1 MITSDIK
8 LKNQLKLLKNN
19 LKQLSKNTTEKKQQ
33 KPLKNPHKTRK
44 KINTTLKNS
53 ENYCV
58 FPKCGFVWQNTCVL
72 HFSYKKTVFYFLTL
86 IETQVTKK

>member
-19 LKQLSKNTTEKKQQ
+19 LKQLSGNTTEKKQQ
-33 KPLKNPHKTRK
+33 IPLKNPHKTRK

-53 ENYCV
+53 KNYCV
-58 FPKCGFVWQNTCVL
+58 FLRQSKHMCFNVVL
-72 HFSYKKTVFYFLTL
+72 YEKTHASY
-86 IETQVTKK
+86 I